1 MFLLEFHDQRP
12 LFFFFI
18 YQIEALPY
26 VVVGVDVNDAC
37 AYVNVVLRGD
47 MSAQDAFSRY
57 FPA

>member
-1 MFLLEFHDQRP
+1 MIKG
-12 LFFFFI
+12 LFFLF

-26 VVVGVDVNDAC
+26 VGVGVDVNDAC